1 MSLFIIVE
9 EGVEFP
15 SPNGG
20 VSLAVGSD
28 MMSSLKVGS
37 QLGLGFRGG
46 KEFVLG
52 IGIMEGGRVPFLA
65 RGLVLLVS
73 LIALAVEGFASYF
86 GLVEIAAAATFSLA
100 VEGVDTGRGD
110 YLGHKIGVVLRLIIM
125 LAE

>member
-1 MSLFIIVE
+1 MGLFVVVE

-15 SPNGG
+15 SPDGG

-28 MMSSLKVGS
+28 MMSSLEVGY
-37 QLGLGFRGG
+37 QLGFGFRGG
-46 KEFVLG
+46 QEFVLG

-73 LIALAVEGFASYF
+73 FVALAVKGFASDF

-100 VEGVDTGRGD
+100 VEGVDTGRSD
-110 YLGHKIGVVLRLIIM
+110 YLGHKFGVF
-125 LAE
+125 